1 MLPLS
6 LIHIFVVDGDAAALL
21 AAVLQGVEG
30 VVTGGCDLDVVPGI
44 DAEDAAGLVEFAC
57 LLYTST
63 DWYRIDDHALI
74 GFAFPG
80 QELEQCC
87 FSAAICADQSNF
99 IAGMNLKLIELE

>member
-1 MLPLS
+1 MGSRLIQKRQSGGLCKKS
-6 LIHIFVVDGDAAALL
+6 LQPGRGLL
-21 AAVLQGVEG
+21 ALTHPGQGRR
-30 VVTGGCDLDVVPGI
+30 DFLRQR
-44 DAEDAAGLVEFAC
+44 
-57 LLYTST
+57 LLMKET
-63 DWYRIDDHALI
+63 DRYRINDHALI